1 MRYIKMKYA
10 ITGHTR
16 GIGHGL
22 FKKLSPD
29 AIGFSKSTGYNI
41 LIEESRNK
49 IIQYSKDCDVFINNA
64 YSEDGQLKLLYE
76 LFDSWKNEK
85 KIIINIGSETTCG
98 IKKHAHPYAAYKA
111 ALDKSSEQLS
121 HLNLPCKVVNIKFG
135 WVGTNR
141 VITNYNP
148 ASYISIDDAC
158 DIIIDTISWSQ
169 KHRVTEILVRPN

>member
-1 MRYIKMKYA
+1 MKYS
-10 ITGHTR
+10 ITGHTQ
-16 GIGHGL
+16 GIGQKL
-22 FKKLSPD
+22 FERLSPD
-29 AIGFSKSTGYNI
+29 AVGFSKSTGHDI
-41 LIEESRNK
+41 MQIEDRLA
-49 IIQYSKDCDVFINNA
+49 IIAGSKDSEIFINNA
-64 YSEDGQLKLLYE
+64 FQSDAQVKLLYE
-76 LFDSWKNEK
+76 LFEIWKNEK

-169 KHRVTEILVRPN
+169 KYRVTEILVRPN

>member
-1 MRYIKMKYA
+1 MKYA

-16 GIGHGL
+16 GIGQGL

-76 LFDSWKNEK
+76 LFDFWENEN
-85 KIIINIGSETTCG
+85 KIIINIGSEASCG
-98 IKKHAHPYAAYKA
+98 IRRFSHPYAAHKA
-111 ALDKSSEQLS
+111 ALDKASEQLS
-121 HLNLPCKVVNIKFG
+121 HLNKPCRVVNIKFG
-135 WVGTNR
+135 WVGTR
-141 VITNYNP
+141 SILTRHNP
-148 ASYISIDDAC
+148 QSYIKLDDAC
-158 DIIIDTISWSQ
+158 DIILDSIELSR
-169 KHRVTEILVRPN
+169 KYRLTELLVRPN